1 MHRMPSGSKPSVFL
15 LIYVVEF
22 VYEVILSILRIEMK
36 KKKQNINGFIQK
48 LILSVFITC
57 TDNLLPHK
65 NTTLLAKQLLP
76 VLAIM
81 LGIISIAAGTIST
94 TVFLRDSNTPLEL
107 VDPNIPHVYRDI
119 MVGTKLKIVVSSD
132 DTSEYWAGDLGLE
145 EAYWPYGI
153 LTPRDPLPAAGDF
166 SYTSEQEESGIKWIN
181 LNGGYGN
188 VEVGDWFIIDYNAVD
203 AGDFNIVFYDYNIS
217 WDPNYYICFS
227 NVRSRDF
234 NYDTIVNFQDYG
246 ILLNHWS
253 ETDCIAPNWC
263 EGTDLDAN
271 GYIDINDLMLFCEFW
286 LERTK

>member
-107 VDPNIPHVYRDI
+107 VDPNISHVYRDI

-132 DTSEYWAGDLGLE
+132 TNEYWSGDLGLE

-153 LTPRDPLPAAGDF
+153 LTPRDPLPAAGDLSAIF
-166 SYTSEQEESGIKWIN
+166 EEEESGIKWIS
-181 LNGGYGN
+181 LNTGYDDR
-188 VEVGDWFIIDYNAVD
+188 EVGDWFIIDYNAAD
-203 AGDFNIVFYDYNIS
+203 IGDFNIVFYDYNIS
-217 WDPNYYICFS
+217 WDPNYYICFT

-234 NYDTIVNFQDYG
+234 NYDTIVNFRDYG
-246 ILLNHWS
+246 ILISHWQD
-253 ETDCIAPNWC
+253 TNC
-263 EGTDLDAN
+263 EDSGGCDGTDLDVDDN
-271 GYIDINDLMLFCEFW
+271 VDINDLMLFCEFW